1 MLHPSQ
7 FKINATWIAFKL
19 NDAPIETGA
28 DGDFNLIALMD
39 AASCFILSSGLVPA
53 RQAGPSTMEVKR
65 LLKQASAHKKNL
77 PKMLYVPTEL
87 TAPNLKVE
95 AERQKVMVVSI
106 PEDQLLVFIGEAR
119 EGFKERFG
127 GGSIQ

>member
-7 FKINATWIAFKL
+7 FQINATWIAFKL
-19 NDAPIETGA
+19 NDAPIEAGA

-39 AASCFILSSGLVPA
+39 AASCFMLSSGLVPA
-53 RQAGPSTMEVKR
+53 AQAGPSTMEVKR
-65 LLKQASAHKKNL
+65 LLKQASAHNKNL

-87 TAPNLKVE
+87 NAPHLKAE
-95 AERQKVMVVSI
+95 AERQKVTVIGI

>member
-1 MLHPSQ
+1 
-7 FKINATWIAFKL
+7 
-19 NDAPIETGA
+19 
-28 DGDFNLIALMD
+28 
-39 AASCFILSSGLVPA
+39 
-53 RQAGPSTMEVKR
+53 MEVKR

>member
-7 FKINATWIAFKL
+7 FEINATWIAFKL
-19 NDAPIETGA
+19 NDAPIETAA
-28 DGDFNLIALMD
+28 DGDFELIAIMD

-53 RQAGPSTMEVKR
+53 GQAMEVKR
-65 LLKQASAHKKNL
+65 LLKQASAHKKKL

-95 AERQKVMVVSI
+95 AERQKLTVVGI
-106 PEDQLLVFIGEAR
+106 PEVQLLVFIGEAR
-119 EGFKERFG
+119 EGFKERVG
-127 GGSIQ
+127 GGSFQ